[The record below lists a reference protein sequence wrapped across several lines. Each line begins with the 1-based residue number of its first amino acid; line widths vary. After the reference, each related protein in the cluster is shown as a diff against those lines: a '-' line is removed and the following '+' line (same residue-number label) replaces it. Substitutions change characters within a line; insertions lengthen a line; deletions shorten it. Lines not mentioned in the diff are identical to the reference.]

1 MNKSIFKTFG
11 WVLALITVGFFI
23 SCQKEESAADVENY
37 VLQSMYEIEERS
49 GTGMAGCYELVFPVT
64 LQFPDSTN
72 QEVNSYEEMK
82 QAIRDWFQSTNTRPR
97 PHFRPFLHLRPFLTF
112 PYEVITEDGELI
124 SISNFQE
131 LMDLRRACIAAVF
144 GPNHHGHLGKD
155 RACFKPVFP
164 FTLEFPDGTLATVTT
179 PRELQQALRE
189 WKQANPDSHERP
201 EFVFPITVK
210 LRDGTEVVVN
220 SAAELAALKEECRG

>member
-1 MNKSIFKTFG
+1 MNKNIFKTFG
-11 WVLALITVGFFI
+11 LVLVLIAGGFFI
-23 SCQKEESAADVENY
+23 GCQEEESAADVENY

-64 LQFPDSTN
+64 LQFPDTTT
-72 QEVNSYEEMK
+72 QEVNSYEELK
-82 QAIRDWFQSTNTRPR
+82 QAIRDWYEENGGMPR
-97 PHFRPFLHLRPFLTF
+97 PHNRPFLVFPFD
-112 PYEVITEDGELI
+112 VITETGELI
-124 SISNFQE
+124 TVTNFQE
-131 LMDLRRACIAAVF
+131 LIDLRRACIVAVF

-164 FTLEFPDGTLATVTT
+164 FTLEFPDGSQVTVNT
-179 PRELQQALRE
+179 PRELQQAIRE
-189 WKQANPDSHERP
+189 WKHNNPGSHERP

-210 LRDGTEVVVN
+210 LRDGTEVVMN

>member
-1 MNKSIFKTFG
+1 MNKNIFKTFG
-11 WVLALITVGFFI
+11 LVLALIAGGFFI
-23 SCQKEESAADVENY
+23 GCQKEETAADVENY

-82 QAIRDWFQSTNTRPR
+82 QAIRNWFHSTDVRPR
-97 PHFRPFLHLRPFLTF
+97 PHFRPFLAFPFD
-112 PYEVITEDGELI
+112 VITEDGELI
-124 SISNFQE
+124 TISNALE
-131 LMDLRRACIAAVF
+131 LMDLRRACLNDVF
-144 GPNHHGHLGKD
+144 GPDHHGHLGKD

-164 FTLEFPDGTLATVTT
+164 FTLEFPDGSLTTVNT

-189 WKQANPDSHERP
+189 WKHENPDSNERP